1 MDLYEQFLM
10 GYQERPN
17 TGLVAP
23 GNLNPLLAPPVRQ
36 SDGKYSS
43 IVTASF
49 VDDDGLETLIP
60 TFFDGKR
67 HTLDEAVKRYKTTG
81 NHFGKFETPDAANA
95 FDQKMHEVMEYDRI
109 IKEDKA
115 KEGRLKQLPTIK

>member
-43 IVTASF
+43 IVTAS
-49 VDDDGLETLIP
+49 